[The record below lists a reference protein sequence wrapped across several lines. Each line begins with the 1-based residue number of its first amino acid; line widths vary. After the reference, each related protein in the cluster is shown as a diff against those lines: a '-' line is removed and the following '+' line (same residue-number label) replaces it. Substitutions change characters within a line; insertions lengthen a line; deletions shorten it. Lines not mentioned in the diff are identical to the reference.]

1 MSDKTRKQR
10 FEEMLADAPD
20 DAELRYGLA
29 MEHISE
35 GDDAGAVRVFEEIF
49 RRSPDYPPAYHMA
62 GRALQRLNRIAEARQ
77 VLGRGIE
84 VAQRQ
89 RDAHAA
95 GEMQELM
102 DNLE

>member
-1 MSDKTRKQR
+1 MTPKTRKQR

-20 DAELRYGLA
+20 DAEMRYGLA
-29 MEHISE
+29 MEYVSE
-35 GDDAGAVRVFEEIF
+35 GDDAGAVRVFEESF
-49 RRSPDYPPAYHMA
+49 RRNPDYPPAYHMA

-77 VLGRGIE
+77 VLERGIQ

-89 RDAHAA
+89 RDQHAA
-95 GEMQELM
+95 GEMQELL

>member
-1 MSDKTRKQR
+1 MSDKTRRQR

-29 MEHISE
+29 MEYVSA
-35 GDDAGAVRVFEEIF
+35 GDDAGAVRVFEELF

-62 GRALQRLNRIAEARQ
+62 GRALQRLNRSAEARQ
-77 VLGRGIE
+77 VLERGIAA
-84 VAQRQ
+84 AQRQ

-95 GEMQELM
+95 GEMQELL
-102 DNLE
+102 DNLD